1 MLGWGFDKH
10 LDIDKL
16 CLYFQG
22 IRSFLYVHQLRD
34 VAKKKF
40 PFKLCVP
47 YALASI
53 HHHFFFSFQPYLE
66 LLINNV
72 GQYG

>member
-1 MLGWGFDKH
+1 MVEACKALFISNRTTVEVDLMQGWGFDKH

-34 VAKKKF
+34 VAKK
-40 PFKLCVP
+40 
-47 YALASI
+47 
-53 HHHFFFSFQPYLE
+53 SFLLNYVYL
-66 LLINNV
+66 LP
-72 GQYG
+72 